1 MARTKSSSAMG
12 KIKTIGVTVSEE
24 RLQNLKRYYH
34 LVSALFELPEDL
46 SFNDFVL
53 HLVVTRIMT
62 LDNVMDREIR
72 AVQPIEEGKTAFLS
86 LRMDTDMYNNLIKLG
101 KIVKQRRDLNFTID
115 DVLRKKFAFFISST
129 IGQFSDFYKMLDSM
143 LYFHLFSIIEA
154 IFGEFLTSDD
164 RSNIIKKLTFPEFL
178 VKGKKYIINY
188 MSQTPKY
195 EDMMDYSKGTYENE
209 SVTNLTQFLNEFNAK
224 LKEKGELKE
233 YTEQRMASLLYTIKT
248 KRDGII
254 ALIDH
259 VKGSDFFYGRV
270 ETNHLL
276 RFLGNT
282 AILAMEIRQREIDG
296 KDNFDTKEECEEIYK
311 EMSYIL
317 ESTDYPKGNP
327 NPDMTQY
334 QNRAERTYSEM
345 LNYLFSL

>member
-1 MARTKSSSAMG
+1 MTHTKSSLALG

-34 LVSALFELPEDL
+34 LVSALFELPEEL

-53 HLVVTRIMT
+53 HLVITRIMT
-62 LDNVMDREIR
+62 LDITDREIR
-72 AVQPIEEGKTAFLS
+72 TVLPIEEGKTTFLS
-86 LRMDTDMYNNLIKLG
+86 LRMDTDMYNNILKLE
-101 KIVKQRRDLNFTID
+101 KIVKQRKGLNFTID
-115 DVLRKKFAFFISST
+115 DVLRKKFAFFVSST
-129 IGQFSDFYKMLDSM
+129 ISQFSDFYRMLDSM

-154 IFGEFLTSDD
+154 IFGEFLTSND

-178 VKGKKYIINY
+178 IKGKKYIINY
-188 MSQTPKY
+188 MLQTPKY
-195 EDMMDYSKGTYENE
+195 EDVMGYSKGAHEDE
-209 SVTNLTQFLNEFNAK
+209 PVTNLTQFLNEFNAK

-233 YTEQRMASLLYTIKT
+233 YTEQRMASLLYAIKT

-259 VKGSDFFYGRV
+259 VKGKDPLYGRV

-276 RFLGNT
+276 RFLANT

-296 KDNFDTKEECEEIYK
+296 KDKFDTKEECEEIYE
-311 EMSYIL
+311 EMSYVL
-317 ESTDYPKGNP
+317 ESTDYPKGTP

-345 LNYLFSL
+345 LDYLLSL

>member
-34 LVSALFELPEDL
+34 LVSVLFELPEDL

-62 LDNVMDREIR
+62 LDNMMDREIR

-86 LRMDTDMYNNLIKLG
+86 LRIDVNMYNNLLKLG
-101 KIVKQRRDLNFTID
+101 AIVKQRKGLNFTIE
-115 DVLRKKFAFFISST
+115 DVLRKKFAFFVSST
-129 IGQFSDFYKMLDSM
+129 IGQFSEFYTMLDSM

-178 VKGKKYIINY
+178 IKGKKYIIDY
-188 MSQTPKY
+188 MSQNPEYKAVLN
-195 EDMMDYSKGTYENE
+195 YSKGTYENE
-209 SVTNLTQFLNEFNAK
+209 SITNLTQLLNEFNAK

-233 YTEQRMASLLYTIKT
+233 YTKQRMASLLYIIKD

-254 ALIDH
+254 ALIDRI
-259 VKGSDFFYGRV
+259 KGSSLFYGRV
-270 ETNHLL
+270 ETDHLL
-276 RFLGNT
+276 MSLARM
-282 AILAMEIRQREIDG
+282 AELAMEFRRREIEG
-296 KDNFDTKEECEEIYK
+296 KEPDTKEEYKKIYEK
-311 EMSYIL
+311 VSFLL
-317 ESTDYPKGNP
+317 ESSDYPKGNP
-327 NPDMTQY
+327 NPDMTLY
-334 QNRAERTYSEM
+334 QNRAERIYSEM
-345 LNYLFSL
+345 LDYLFSL